1 MVERRQLLALGWTR
15 RAIERRLASG
25 ELHEIHRGVYAVGH
39 RRLTRRGRWMA
50 AVLAA
55 GPGAVLS
62 HRAAAA
68 LWGLRRSK
76 ALEVTTV
83 RRCRREGIL
92 THRAKLPS
100 DEVTVL
106 DGIPAT
112 TVARTLLDLATV
124 LPRDQVR
131 HALEEAEYQRLTDLA
146 PLDALAA
153 RYPRQRGVVSVRAL
167 LADARLGL
175 DISREQLERDFLAFL
190 DAENLP
196 RPYRNYMVEGYTCDI
211 VYPSTASSSNSTA
224 APTAPASASNP
235 TACATASSPS
245 PAGASSA

>member
-1 MVERRQLLALGWTR
+1 
-15 RAIERRLASG
+15 
-25 ELHEIHRGVYAVGH
+25 
-39 RRLTRRGRWMA
+39 MA
-50 AVLAA
+50 TVLAA

-76 ALEVTTV
+76 TLEVTTV

-92 THRAKLPS
+92 THRAALPS
-100 DEVTVL
+100 DEVTVH
-106 DGIPAT
+106 DGIPVT
-112 TVARTLLDLATV
+112 TVARTLLDLAAV

-131 HALEEAEYQRLTDLA
+131 HALEEAEYQQLTDLV

-175 DISREQLERDFLAFL
+175 DISKEQLERDFLAFL
-190 DAENLP
+190 APENLP
-196 RPYRNYMVEGYTCDI
+196 RPKRNFVVEGYTCDI
-211 VYPSTASSSNSTA
+211 ASPEHRLIIELDGRAHRTRIRFESDRLRDRKLTLA
-224 APTAPASASNP
+224 HWRVIRV
-235 TACATASSPS
+235 
-245 PAGASSA
+245 